1 MNKTLPV
8 AGDLWG
14 GIAAASL
21 LLPQAMAFGM
31 TLWLAA
37 DLSASEAA
45 LSGLITAI
53 ALSLCSGLLGGTRGL
68 ISAPTGPTLILLA
81 GAVMTLQAQGL
92 NGGVL
97 VAAISCCVVLAGIMQ
112 MAMGWFHLG
121 HLVKYIPYPVVMGFI
136 TGSAVLMVLSQQ
148 AVVIAPLTST
158 TGGWIPLFAAL
169 ATLVIMVTVER
180 QAWRVP
186 ASVAALLLSTL
197 LFHALTWL
205 LLGDATPSAWVV
217 GELPAL
223 GDLHSIDMS
232 HALDWPWW
240 LMLAI
245 AASLAV
251 LASLDTLLTSV
262 IADVSSGHH
271 HDDRRELM
279 GQGGGHIVAALCGGM
294 AGAGTTGATLLALR
308 SGGQRWAAVMTA
320 LILLSIIVLF
330 SASAALLPISVFA
343 GIIFHVAV
351 FGMLDKEPWLWF
363 KQSSSRLDGW
373 IMLSVTVIT
382 VSYDLM
388 IAVIFGVVLAVIQF
402 LRQQANIGVIGQ
414 RWRGHQRKSS
424 RQWSQSQSKLL
435 AQGNHAILG
444 YTLHGAL
451 YFGTTDHVYS
461 NIQQELSDTRY
472 IILDLR
478 RVAQIDLTALYI
490 LKQLAVLMRE
500 RGGEL
505 ILAHV
510 PSGIGLVKDKERA
523 HSRLIAFHR
532 DVFFRTFSDVDE
544 ALEYAEVRV
553 LEKLGGSSAA
563 HHHVFTLAQVPLFHD
578 LNPRLFH
585 HLAKIMIRRT
595 IAPLQ
600 VILAQGAYNESLFVM
615 LEGEV
620 EIRLHYGT
628 SQHIRISRLGSGVMF
643 GDVTFLLAGKCTA
656 EVRAL
661 QDVVCLELKRPA
673 FNILTHQHPR
683 LAADFLLRLG
693 AELGQDLRRSN
704 RMLRHIL
711 QDDAC

>member
-1 MNKTLPV
+1 MNKILPV
-8 AGDLWG
+8 AGDVWG
-14 GIAAASL
+14 GLAAASL

-53 ALSLCSGLLGGTRGL
+53 ALSLCSGVLAGTRGL
-68 ISAPTGPTLILLA
+68 ISAPTGPTLILLT
-81 GAVMTLQAQGL
+81 GAVLTLHQQGL

-97 VAAISCCVVLAGIMQ
+97 VAALSCCIVLAGMMQ
-112 MAMGWFHLG
+112 MAIGWFHLG

-148 AVVIAPLTST
+148 AVVIAPLTDVA
-158 TGGWIPLFAAL
+158 GWIPLFTAL
-169 ATLVIMVTVER
+169 ASLVMMVAVER
-180 QAWRVP
+180 KAWRIP
-186 ASVAALLLSTL
+186 ASVVALLFGTL
-197 LFHALTWL
+197 LFHLLTWL
-205 LLGDATPSAWVV
+205 LLGDATPATWVV

-223 GDLHSIDMS
+223 SDVHSVDIR
-232 HALDWPWW
+232 HAWNWPWW

-262 IADVSSGHH
+262 IADVSSGCR

-279 GQGGGHIVAALCGGM
+279 GQGGGHILAALFGGM

-308 SGGQRWAAVMTA
+308 SGGQRWVSVMTA
-320 LILLSIIVLF
+320 LILLCIIALF
-330 SASAALLPISVFA
+330 SDGAALLPISVFA
-343 GIIFHVAV
+343 GIIFHVAI

-363 KQSSSRLDGW
+363 KQPSSRLDGW
-373 IMLSVTVIT
+373 IMLSVTIIT
-382 VSYDLM
+382 VGYDLM
-388 IAVIFGVVLAVIQF
+388 VAVMFGVVLAVVQF
-402 LRQQANIGVIGQ
+402 LRQQVNIGVIHQ

-424 RQWSQSQSKLL
+424 RQWSQAQAKLL
-435 AQGNHAILG
+435 AQGNHTILG

-451 YFGTTDHVYS
+451 FFGSTDHVYS
-461 NIQQELSDTRY
+461 NIQQELPDTRY

-510 PSGIGLVKDKERA
+510 PTGIGLVKEKGRA
-523 HSRLIAFHR
+523 HTRLIAFHR

-544 ALEYAEVRV
+544 ALEYAEVCV
-553 LEKLGGSSAA
+553 LESLGGSAA
-563 HHHVFTLAQVPLFHD
+563 TDYQVFDLAQVPLFHD

-585 HLAKIMIRRT
+585 HLEKIMIRRK
-595 IAPLQ
+595 IAPLE
-600 VILAQGAYNESLFVM
+600 VILTQGSHNESLFVM

-628 SQHIRISRLGSGVMF
+628 SQHIRISRLGSGVIF
-643 GDVTFLLAGKCTA
+643 GDVTFLQAGTCTA

-661 QDVVCLELKRPA
+661 QAVVCLELKRPV
-673 FNILTHQHPR
+673 FNILMQQHPR

-693 AELGQDLRRSN
+693 VELGQDLRRSN

-711 QDDAC
+711 QDDES